1 MRSPPRVERCLQ
13 LFHLQGRGNAEHAF
27 VSVETTVRQE
37 DVVVRIEFK
46 EIAEG
51 PHGGDS
57 AEDGIILRDRLL
69 EKDLLLSPWLPISKA
84 AQFGGHFKK
93 TLIAS
98 AALCLPLTVKK

>member
-1 MRSPPRVERCLQ
+1 M
-13 LFHLQGRGNAEHAF
+13 
-27 VSVETTVRQE
+27 SVETTVRQE

-84 AQFGGHFKK
+84 AQFGGHFNKN
-93 TLIAS
+93 IDC
-98 AALCLPLTVKK
+98 LCCLMLATHR